1 MKFLPGDLQAFPI
14 LYLGIPLSINK
25 PRKCGL
31 QHLVDKVVAR
41 LPTWK
46 AGLLTKAGRTVL
58 VKTKM
63 SAIPVYMAIAI
74 SISPRVLKCIDNRRR
89 AFLWKGTRAG
99 TSSLLGLRFVA
110 LQTWAGFGYPTY
122 KSKAMHS
129 VCVGIGPN
137 APIQI
142 SPGLLSLIA
151 QRA

>member
-110 LQTWAGFGYPTY
+110 LQTWAGLGYPTC
-122 KSKAMHS
+122 KSKVMRS
-129 VCVGIGPN
+129 VCVGFGPN
-137 APIQI
+137 ALIQI
-142 SPGLLSLIA
+142 GLGLLSPITL
-151 QRA
+151 RA